1 MKVNE
6 KYTFPSVK
14 IMTSFLFEI
23 LKEMKKHTDNYA
35 VLLALKSIGLLLILG
50 GGIWFFTSLGDGEQA
65 KSETDNRWRELQ
77 RMATTM
83 HEQHQRQ
90 RVEQI
95 VSQVQQYLSKDDFQ
109 QSHILID
116 EGLKLEPEHPRL
128 LELRS
133 TVEKEFAQRQQA
145 KILDERQHQIA
156 KLLAQAEQ
164 YWLAKRRLIPPENNV
179 HEIYQ
184 QILSLEPENPQAKAG
199 LVRLASS
206 FEQAAQQR
214 LQAGAMKESM
224 NFIDAGLNVDP
235 NHVGLRELQSIV
247 ETSQAKLKQK
257 KALEKSNHKKFK
269 KFLAE
274 AKRNQAS
281 GALEQSLANIKQGLR
296 IYPHH
301 AELLNLREKVRA
313 ELAQNKQQV
322 LKTESRQQDIAALLA
337 QAVQSKNAGALE
349 ESLSYVVEALTID
362 PQHSVLQKMHADLE
376 ARLVGQKHQTE
387 VVKHRRR
394 EVEALLSRAEQHK
407 HQGALADSLGYI
419 EQGLQISPNN
429 SRLLEL
435 QTEVLIQ
442 QRLEK
447 DNTAKR
453 RAQDEKTD
461 EPKRLRVFG
470 TF

>member
-1 MKVNE
+1 
-6 KYTFPSVK
+6 
-14 IMTSFLFEI
+14 MTSFLFEI
-23 LKEMKKHTDNYA
+23 LKKMKKHTDNHA

-50 GGIWFFTSLGDGEQA
+50 GGIWFFISLGDGEQA

-109 QSHILID
+109 QSHILIN
-116 EGLKLEPEHPRL
+116 EGLQLEPGHPRL

-133 TVEKEFAQRQQA
+133 TVEKEFVQRQQA
-145 KILDERQHQIA
+145 RILDEHQHRIA

-179 HEIYQ
+179 HDIYQ
-184 QILSLEPENPQAKAG
+184 QILSLEPENPQAKTG

-214 LQAGAMKESM
+214 LQVGAMKESM
-224 NFIDAGLNVDP
+224 NFIDAGLKVDP

-247 ETSQAKLKQK
+247 ETRQAKLKQK
-257 KALEKSNHKKFK
+257 KALEKSNHKKFQ

-281 GALEQSLANIKQGLR
+281 GALEKSLANIKQGLR
-296 IYPHH
+296 IYPHYT
-301 AELLNLREKVRA
+301 ELLNLREKVRA
-313 ELAQNKQQV
+313 ELAQNKQQA

-337 QAVQSKNAGALE
+337 QAVRSKNAGALE

-362 PQHSVLQKMHADLE
+362 PQHSVLQEIHADLE
-376 ARLVGQKHQTE
+376 ARLVGQKRQAE

-461 EPKRLRVFG
+461 ESKRPRVFG